1 MDVVVRMPLDPPC
14 PFSCPDWAFM
24 HAEDCVLSRHL
35 AAWDAVDAV
44 ALRVLGSPLVR
55 PTRLVERAI
64 KNPQPLGDWV
74 LVERHEKYG
83 LPFVYY
89 LEDV

>member
-1 MDVVVRMPLDPPC
+1 MVAAMPLDPPC
-14 PFSCPDWAFM
+14 PFSCPDGSFL

-35 AAWDAVDAV
+35 AAWDAVDAA
-44 ALRVLGSPLVR
+44 ALRVLGSPFVR

-64 KNPQPLGDWV
+64 KSPEPVGGWA

-83 LPFVYY
+83 LPCVYY